1 MKSLQ
6 IIRAKHILRKCNV
19 TKFIKAHTLSSE
31 VSSLENIDNTN
42 YTKYQPIF
50 GKFIKELLLP
60 ETHSCHDRPQYD
72 VSNNTVYLFNSSST
86 VIITF
91 GKPSIQ
97 LSSTANSI
105 FEG

>member
-6 IIRAKHILRKCNV
+6 IMKAKHILHNCNM
-19 TKFIKAHTLSSE
+19 TKLIKSHPLSSE
-31 VSSLENIDNTN
+31 VSSLENTDNTN

-60 ETHSCHDRPQYD
+60 ERYSCHDRPPDD
-72 VSNNTVYLFNSSST
+72 VSNNTVYLFNSCG
-86 VIITF
+86 IITF

-97 LSSTANSI
+97 LSSTVNSI

>member
-1 MKSLQ
+1 MC
-6 IIRAKHILRKCNV
+6 IRDR
-19 TKFIKAHTLSSE
+19 LSSE
-31 VSSLENIDNTN
+31 VSSLENTDNTN
-42 YTKYQPIF
+42 YTKYQPKF

-60 ETHSCHDRPQYD
+60 ETYSCHDRPPVD
-72 VSNNTVYLFNSSST
+72 VSNNTVYLFNSCLT
-86 VIITF
+86 VIIRF